1 MTDQRHGAG
10 GPVKWPI
17 GLVAAGA
24 SCAALAGTFLWKS
37 APVLLWNASP
47 SSPVGLYW
55 VRHSR
60 TPAVGDTAIA
70 WPPPSARRLAA
81 RRHYLPTGVPLV
93 KNVAAVSGSR
103 ICAIGPAL
111 FVDGRRAAVRQP
123 RDRAGRRLPWWSG
136 CHTLGKGELFLLAP
150 SVPEA
155 FDGRY
160 FGITRA
166 SEVIGE
172 GELLWPR

>member
-1 MTDQRHGAG
+1 MIAAG
-10 GPVKWPI
+10 G
-17 GLVAAGA
+17 L
-24 SCAALAGTFLWKS
+24 CAALAGTLLWRP

-55 VRHSR
+55 VRHSLE
-60 TPAVGDTAIA
+60 PGIGDAAIA

-81 RRHYLPTGVPLV
+81 RRQYLPAGVPLV

-103 ICAIGPAL
+103 VCAKGAAV
-111 FVDGRRAAVRQP
+111 FVNGRPAAVRRS
-123 RDRAGRRLPWWSG
+123 RDRTGRGLPWWSG
-136 CHTLGKGELFLLAP
+136 CRTLGKGELFLLAP
-150 SVPEA
+150 RVPEA

-166 SEVIGE
+166 SEVIGK
-172 GELLWPR
+172 GTLLWPR